1 MKSIATMSD
10 KERNDEIAARIA
22 AAIIREGKQKST
34 AMPRHMYG
42 DPANFVKFANE
53 PEAAELKTKEIEE
66 ILYHELDNWRR
77 WCLKR
82 DYMPTKG
89 RDSLDRIPSPASG
102 KEIDVLQAERMERI
116 AVSLPPRMRG
126 VFKAHHLNKVVCGNR
141 VVIVSNVQRICQLL
155 GLNPRTYRRI
165 NSEAHKVVLKTLNK
179 ETNN

>member
-1 MKSIATMSD
+1 MKSIAIMTET
-10 KERNDEIAARIA
+10 ERNDEIAARIA

-102 KEIDVLQAERMERI
+102 KEIDELQADRMERI
-116 AVSLPPRMRG
+116 VMGLPGRLKAV
-126 VFKAHHLNKVVCGNR
+126 FIAHHLNKVVCGAR
-141 VVIVSNVQRICQLL
+141 VALAMNAERKYQLI
-155 GLNPRTYRRI
+155 GVNPRTYQRI
-165 NSEAHKVVLKTLNK
+165 NADAHRAVLRSWQK
-179 ETNN
+179 